1 MIKIGQGIDVH
12 KFARGRKLILGGVE
26 ISHSHG
32 LEGHSDADV
41 LTHAIMDAL
50 LGAIGERDI
59 GVLFPN
65 TDETYRGADS
75 LKLLGHVRSLLVKK
89 KATINNIDCTVL
101 AEKPKLSPHV
111 PLMKQKLA
119 GVLKISEDAISIK
132 ATTTE
137 KMGFTGREEG
147 MVAVAVALLE
157 V

>member
-12 KFARGRKLILGGVE
+12 RFARGRKLILAGVDVP
-26 ISHSHG
+26 HSHG

-65 TDETYRGADS
+65 TDEVYKGADS
-75 LKLLGHVRSLLVKK
+75 LKLLEHVRKLLEKK
-89 KATINNIDCTVL
+89 RARINNVDCTIL
-101 AEKPKLSPHV
+101 AEKPKLSSHIPM
-111 PLMKQKLA
+111 MKQKLA
-119 GVLKISEDAISIK
+119 AVLKISEETIAIK

-137 KMGFTGREEG
+137 KLGFTGREEG
-147 MVAVAVALLE
+147 MVALAVVLIE
-157 V
+157 C

>member
-1 MIKIGQGIDVH
+1 MIRIGQGIDVH

-26 ISHSHG
+26 IPHSHG
-32 LEGHSDADV
+32 LDGHSDADV
-41 LTHAIMDAL
+41 LTHAVMDAL

-65 TDETYRGADS
+65 TDEAFRGADS
-75 LKLLGHVRSLLVKK
+75 LKLLEHVLGLLTRK
-89 KATINNIDCTVL
+89 KARISNIDCTIL
-101 AEKPKLSPHV
+101 AEKPKLSPHI
-111 PLMKQKLA
+111 PMMKQKLA
-119 GVLKISEDAISIK
+119 RVLKISEDSIAIK

-147 MVAVAVALLE
+147 MVAFAVALVE

>member
-12 KFARGRKLILGGVE
+12 RFVRGRKLILGGVDVP
-26 ISHSHG
+26 HSHG

-65 TDETYRGADS
+65 TDEVYKGADS
-75 LKLLGHVRSLLVKK
+75 LKLLEHVRKLLEKK
-89 KATINNIDCTVL
+89 RARINNVDCTIL
-101 AEKPKLSPHV
+101 AEKPKLSPHI
-111 PLMKQKLA
+111 LMMKQKLA
-119 GVLKISEDAISIK
+119 AVLKISEETIAIK

-137 KMGFTGREEG
+137 KLGFTGREEG
-147 MVAVAVALLE
+147 MVALAVVLIE
-157 V
+157 C